1 MTIASKATHVLHSW
15 HPVKLIATNKK
26 KFKKSSDM
34 PEVHAPTRLPGVRGS
49 PPPSLQNTDS
59 SSHCAHPLTSWNTNS
74 SAHCAHLTTDQ
85 NTNSS
90 AYCAHP
96 WVPNTD
102 SSAHCV
108 HLPTGRNMDSSAN
121 CTLPTSERNMDSS
134 AHCAPAPPLPH
145 MASAWRQQHTHSSA
159 QRPKRA
165 PRWAPMVE
173 RLTKPPCWHHSACR
187 NGAPQNSTAMAHLAE
202 GGAGAW
208 IEAWHHDSSKFC
220 WWPFWK
226 WGRRRANREPYI
238 LLTFFEPCI
247 V

>member
-26 KFKKSSDM
+26 KFKSPATCPKCTR
-34 PEVHAPTRLPGVRGS
+34 PPGFQGWEAQLPRACKIRTAQLTVLTAWPAEIRTAQPT
-49 PPPSLQNTDS
+49 
-59 SSHCAHPLTSWNTNS
+59 ALTSRPTKIRT
-74 SAHCAHLTTDQ
+74 AQPTVLTPECQIRTAQ
-85 NTNSS
+85 PTVFTSRPVEIWTAQPTALS
-90 AYCAHP
+90 PRASEIWTAQP
-96 WVPNTD
+96 TV
-102 SSAHCV
+102 
-108 HLPTGRNMDSSAN
+108 LPS
-121 CTLPTSERNMDSS
+121 
-134 AHCAPAPPLPH
+134 PPLPH